1 LTLHYPSSWKA
12 EQAQQDGVS
21 YRYFLAPPTGPDR
34 KPAVSVT
41 LVAGPLGVAL
51 DQYAQTYLAGNTVQS
66 SRGETRPGAR
76 GKYQLFAS
84 PDGKTRFA
92 LLLLEES
99 AESRTG
105 LPATPAPR
113 PSASAASPAPGKAS
127 VTVRP
132 SPTPIAT
139 PVPAAATA
147 EAPGAYVYGLFA
159 QGDTAAFDAQL
170 PVIEEM
176 VQSLTLERPDRY
188 PEEKN
193 DKFAFSLRAPASW
206 TSTRSFASGTTFLRQ
221 YTSPAFGADKAQTVH
236 ASLTLT
242 VEPAADVEAYY
253 KATVDKA
260 GDTVGVLSHSPWRG
274 GYVDVIQSETPVAV
288 TRARR
293 YYRVADGR
301 GYTLACDA
309 RSDIYTRVWRWCDMI
324 AATLKI
330 GPEVKAP

>member
-1 LTLHYPSSWKA
+1 LTLHYPSSWKT

-92 LLLLEES
+92 LLLIEES
-99 AESRTG
+99 ADERTG

-139 PVPAAATA
+139 PVPPAAA
-147 EAPGAYVYGLFA
+147 EAPAAYVYGLFA
-159 QGDTAAFDAQL
+159 QGDAAAFDAQL
-170 PVIEEM
+170 SVIEEM
-176 VQSLTLERPDRY
+176 VRSLTLERPYRY

-193 DKFAFSLRAPASW
+193 DKFAFSLRAPPSW

-242 VEPAADVEAYY
+242 VEPAEDVEAYY

-260 GDTVGVLSHSPWRG
+260 GDTVSVLSHAPWRG
-274 GYVDVIQSETPVAV
+274 GYADVLHSETPVAV

-330 GPEVKAP
+330 GPEIKAP